1 MAGSTCGQV
10 VVEQLPAETLVATG
24 AVGDNLI
31 CQAIINS
38 GIGLETETT
47 MPAETTT
54 TMAAEVVEEMGQDE
68 VEEEEVEEEEH
79 QQSPE
84 TIEKVL
90 FEDPDSE
97 QIHVTEECVEME
109 MELEMEEEVEV
120 SAFVCVCLLLL
131 VILVIVYK
139 WYYGWIRNMQ
149 V

>member
-1 MAGSTCGQV
+1 MTGSPCGQV

-47 MPAETTT
+47 MPAESTT
-54 TMAAEVVEEMGQDE
+54 TMVTAAAVVEGLGQEE
-68 VEEEEVEEEEH
+68 VEEEEVEEVEH

-109 MELEMEEEVEV
+109 LEVEEVEV
-120 SAFVCVCLLLL
+120 SECVCVCAL
-131 VILVIVYK
+131 IIACYTC
-139 WYYGWIRNMQ
+139 YGLQNVSWLD
-149 V
+149 

>member
-1 MAGSTCGQV
+1 MSVSPCGQV
-10 VVEQLPAETLVATG
+10 VVEQVPAETLVATE
-24 AVGDNLI
+24 AVGDSLI

-54 TMAAEVVEEMGQDE
+54 TMAVAAVVEEVGQEE
-68 VEEEEVEEEEH
+68 VEEEEVEEEEVEEEGEH

-90 FEDPDSE
+90 FQDPDSE

-109 MELEMEEEVEV
+109 LEMEEVEV
-120 SAFVCVCLLLL
+120 SV
-131 VILVIVYK
+131 
-139 WYYGWIRNMQ
+139 
-149 V
+149 